1 MTRWHGPDGNDRP
14 ADATPQLT
22 QQSRSTAR
30 ERKPER
36 TMGKG
41 FNSSAVAF
49 HRDGEL
55 ALGASVVT
63 IGAFD
68 GVHRGHQELLRQTI
82 AAAQRRGVAAVVYTF
97 DPPPKVYFGQA
108 EPLISLREKLARIAT
123 FAPDH
128 VIVADFNQV
137 YVRRSAADFLVELQR
152 LCPREVIV
160 GEDFRF
166 GSCKCGTAHLLR
178 QHFNTRIL
186 PPVRCGNGEIVSSS
200 RIRSLRRSGLAAA
213 AATLENW
220 RDIVIA
226 PPANRSGLAQPE
238 AAS

>member
-1 MTRWHGPDGNDRP
+1 
-14 ADATPQLT
+14 
-22 QQSRSTAR
+22 
-30 ERKPER
+30 
-36 TMGKG
+36 MGKG
-41 FNSSAVAF
+41 FDSSAVAF

-55 ALGASVVT
+55 TLDASVVT

-82 AAAQRRGVAAVVYTF
+82 AAARRRGIPAVIYTF

-108 EPLISLREKLARIAT
+108 EPLISLREKLERIAT

-128 VIVADFNQV
+128 VVVADFNQIF
-137 YVRRSAADFLVELQR
+137 VRRTALDFLTELHKLQ
-152 LCPREVIV
+152 PREVIV

-166 GSCKCGTAHLLR
+166 GSCKGGTALLLR

-200 RIRSLRRSGLAAA
+200 RIRALRRSGLAAA

-220 RDIVIA
+220 RDIVTA
-226 PPANRSGLAQPE
+226 PPADRSGLAQLE
-238 AAS
+238 VASQ

>member
-1 MTRWHGPDGNDRP
+1 M
-14 ADATPQLT
+14 ATGLGT
-22 QQSRSTAR
+22 
-30 ERKPER
+30 
-36 TMGKG
+36 G
-41 FNSSAVAF
+41 FDSAAVAF

-55 ALGASVVT
+55 ALDACVVT

-82 AAAQRRGVAAVVYTF
+82 AAARRRGIPAVVYTF

-108 EPLISLREKLARIAT
+108 EPLISLREKLERIAT

-128 VIVADFNQV
+128 VVVADFNQI
-137 YVRRSAADFLVELQR
+137 YVRRTALDFLAELHKLQ
-152 LCPREVIV
+152 PREVMV

-166 GSCKCGTAHLLR
+166 GSCKGGTALLLR

-200 RIRSLRRSGLAAA
+200 RIRALRRSGLAAA

-220 RDIVIA
+220 RDMVTA
-226 PPANRSGLAQPE
+226 PPADRSGLAQLE
-238 AAS
+238 VASR

>member
-1 MTRWHGPDGNDRP
+1 M
-14 ADATPQLT
+14 ATGL
-22 QQSRSTAR
+22 
-30 ERKPER
+30 
-36 TMGKG
+36 GKG
-41 FNSSAVAF
+41 FDSSAVAF

-55 ALGASVVT
+55 ALDACVVT

-108 EPLISLREKLARIAT
+108 EALISLREKLKRIAT

-128 VIVADFNQV
+128 IIVADFNRI
-137 YVRRSAADFLVELQR
+137 YVRRTAADFLAELRR
-152 LCPREVIV
+152 LQPREVVV

-166 GSCKCGTAHLLR
+166 GSCKGGTALLLR

-213 AATLENW
+213 AASLENW
-220 RDIVIA
+220 RDIVTA

-238 AAS
+238 AASQ

>member
-1 MTRWHGPDGNDRP
+1 M
-14 ADATPQLT
+14 ATGSGT
-22 QQSRSTAR
+22 
-30 ERKPER
+30 
-36 TMGKG
+36 G
-41 FNSSAVAF
+41 FDSSAVAF

-55 ALGASVVT
+55 ALDACVVT

-82 AAAQRRGVAAVVYTF
+82 AAARRRGIPAVVYTF

-108 EPLISLREKLARIAT
+108 EPLISLREKLERIAT

-128 VIVADFNQV
+128 VVVADFNQI
-137 YVRRSAADFLVELQR
+137 YVRRTALDFLAELHKLQ
-152 LCPREVIV
+152 PREVIV

-166 GSCKCGTAHLLR
+166 GSCKGGTALLLR

-200 RIRSLRRSGLAAA
+200 RIRALRRSGLAAA

-220 RDIVIA
+220 RDMVTA
-226 PPANRSGLAQPE
+226 PPADRSGLAQLE
-238 AAS
+238 VASR

>member
-1 MTRWHGPDGNDRP
+1 
-14 ADATPQLT
+14 
-22 QQSRSTAR
+22 
-30 ERKPER
+30 
-36 TMGKG
+36 MGKG
-41 FNSSAVAF
+41 FDSSAVAF

-55 ALGASVVT
+55 ALDACVVT
-63 IGAFD
+63 VGAFD

-82 AAAQRRGVAAVVYTF
+82 AAARRRGIPAVVYTF

-108 EPLISLREKLARIAT
+108 EPLISLREKLERIAT

-128 VIVADFNQV
+128 VVVADFDQV
-137 YVRRSAADFLVELQR
+137 YVRRTALDFLAELQLLR
-152 LCPREVIV
+152 PREVIV

-166 GSCKCGTAHLLR
+166 GSCKGGSALLLR

-200 RIRSLRRSGLAAA
+200 RIRALRRSGLAAA

-220 RDIVIA
+220 RDIVTA
-226 PPANRSGLAQPE
+226 PPANRSGLAQLE
-238 AAS
+238 VASQ

>member
-1 MTRWHGPDGNDRP
+1 MHG
-14 ADATPQLT
+14 
-22 QQSRSTAR
+22 TAR

-36 TMGKG
+36 AMGKNSARG
-41 FNSSAVAF
+41 FDSATVAF

-55 ALGASVVT
+55 ALDASVVT

-82 AAAQRRGVAAVVYTF
+82 AAARRRGVPAVVYTF

-108 EPLISLREKLARIAT
+108 EALIPLHEKLERIAT

-128 VIVADFNQV
+128 VVVAEFNQI
-137 YVRRSAADFLVELQR
+137 YVRRTATEFLAELRR
-152 LCPREVIV
+152 LQPREVIV

-166 GSCKCGTAHLLR
+166 GSCKGGTAQLLR
-178 QHFNTRIL
+178 QHFDTRVL

-213 AATLENW
+213 AAALENW
-220 RDIVIA
+220 RGIVTTS
-226 PPANRSGLAQPE
+226 PGNRSSLAQLEVINP
-238 AAS
+238 

>member
-1 MTRWHGPDGNDRP
+1 MDKNP
-14 ADATPQLT
+14 
-22 QQSRSTAR
+22 
-30 ERKPER
+30 
-36 TMGKG
+36 GKG
-41 FNSSAVAF
+41 FDSAAVAF

-55 ALGASVVT
+55 ALAACVVT

-82 AAAQRRGVAAVVYTF
+82 AAARRRGVPAVVYTF

-108 EPLISLREKLARIAT
+108 EALIPLREKLQRIAT

-128 VIVADFNQV
+128 VVVADFNQI
-137 YVRRSAADFLVELQR
+137 YARRGAAQFLTELQ
-152 LCPREVIV
+152 LLQPREVIV

-166 GSCKCGTAHLLR
+166 GSCKGGTAQLLR

-200 RIRSLRRSGLAAA
+200 RIRALRRSGLAAA
-213 AATLENW
+213 ASALENW
-220 RDIVIA
+220 RDIVTA
-226 PPANRSGLAQPE
+226 PPVNRSSLIQLEVISP
-238 AAS
+238 